1 MSRFKSG
8 ATPFSVLGVAA
19 LTSVVLLAGCSSM
32 SAQTTSTEPKLDL
45 GNPKKDIEDDLFKA
59 ERAHLSRAKKPKV
72 GLALAGGGTKAAAFA
87 HGVLHGLNDAG
98 VLQHV
103 DVISSVSGGSYAAL
117 WYYTKQ
123 IEAKRHNFDVK
134 EIFLDCWPAWRIYP
148 QVDSTKTDWPE
159 YRHLFTSAARNEA
172 NVCSEKTHNVAGD
185 PYRFQAHIVRY
196 PDLFRT
202 AYTTQTSNEQS
213 APMSESLGLL
223 TNAVFEL
230 LVGWMGIDTGL
241 VDAYQAGIERTWGL
255 NPERRSIG
263 APDNPSAWSYTNNDK
278 NIHSNYRPRMDGASA
293 TFAQLRE
300 LYKDDTAPPMWVL
313 QSTLGDK
320 GFLPNMETLYEISP
334 FIQGSPN
341 KLAPYESSPSK
352 FAPEIQQ
359 LPRAVRASAAF
370 ADSQGVQP
378 GVLKSLMVGVSKHLL
393 PSSRWGVDIKLNN
406 GKPAR
411 LSDGGGADNLG
422 LMSLVRRRLSDII
435 IADSAQDKRG
445 TMEDLCWAQKALEQE
460 GLLMKFENL
469 EHFDEI
475 CKFQFAP
482 LGDGKN
488 LAYNVSMWVNPVVKG
503 TIKNTATGGTTNL
516 WLIKPAWNQKEIRKA
531 YNDKAFEC
539 VTKPTSLPCGLI
551 LHYANNTEYKTP
563 EGDYMEFPQDGTVS
577 AVLNFSSYKI
587 SAYRELGRYNA
598 GHLKFDGQRIFVDRA
613 ERLQL
618 AYPNNKV
625 RPGPGM
631 YDK

>member
-230 LVGWMGIDTGL
+230 LVGWMGNDTGL
-241 VDAYQAGIERTWGL
+241 VDA
-255 NPERRSIG
+255 
-263 APDNPSAWSYTNNDK
+263 
-278 NIHSNYRPRMDGASA
+278 
-293 TFAQLRE
+293 
-300 LYKDDTAPPMWVL
+300 
-313 QSTLGDK
+313 
-320 GFLPNMETLYEISP
+320 
-334 FIQGSPN
+334 
-341 KLAPYESSPSK
+341 
-352 FAPEIQQ
+352 
-359 LPRAVRASAAF
+359 
-370 ADSQGVQP
+370 
-378 GVLKSLMVGVSKHLL
+378 
-393 PSSRWGVDIKLNN
+393 
-406 GKPAR
+406 
-411 LSDGGGADNLG
+411 
-422 LMSLVRRRLSDII
+422 
-435 IADSAQDKRG
+435 
-445 TMEDLCWAQKALEQE
+445 
-460 GLLMKFENL
+460 
-469 EHFDEI
+469 
-475 CKFQFAP
+475 
-482 LGDGKN
+482 
-488 LAYNVSMWVNPVVKG
+488 
-503 TIKNTATGGTTNL
+503 
-516 WLIKPAWNQKEIRKA
+516 
-531 YNDKAFEC
+531 
-539 VTKPTSLPCGLI
+539 
-551 LHYANNTEYKTP
+551 
-563 EGDYMEFPQDGTVS
+563 
-577 AVLNFSSYKI
+577 
-587 SAYRELGRYNA
+587 
-598 GHLKFDGQRIFVDRA
+598 
-613 ERLQL
+613 
-618 AYPNNKV
+618 
-625 RPGPGM
+625 
-631 YDK
+631 